1 MPSFTTYTL
10 QVNGNDVHVT
20 LKRMKSIRLQVKST
34 GEVTLSAPLGT
45 SKARISEFVRSK
57 ADWIRTQQAKQVDS
71 PAARAERASREEIEQ
86 WRTVVKA
93 CVPPLVA
100 EWERILGV
108 RVQKIDYRN
117 MKSRWGS
124 CQPETGR
131 VCINIRLAL
140 FPPECLEY
148 VVVHELCHML
158 EPNHGAGF
166 KTLMARLEAARAHL
180 ESAVSNLSGMRECRS
195 FSRAKIIQLYAVPKG
210 RRTSK

>member
-1 MPSFTTYTL
+1 MSASTTYIL
-10 QVNGNDVHVT
+10 QVNGSDVQVT
-20 LKRMKSIRLQVKST
+20 LKRMKSIRLHVKPT

-45 SKARISEFVRSK
+45 SKTRISEFIRSRV
-57 ADWIRTQQAKQVDS
+57 DWICAQQAKQVDS
-71 PAARAERASREEIEQ
+71 PAARAERATKQEIEQ

-108 RVQKIDYRN
+108 RVQKLDYRN

-124 CQPETGR
+124 CQPQTGR

-140 FPPECLEY
+140 YPPECLEY

-166 KTLMARLEAARAHL
+166 KALITKVMPDWKQ
-180 ESAVSNLSGMRECRS
+180 RERILNP
-195 FSRAKIIQLYAVPKG
+195 R
-210 RRTSK
+210 

>member
-1 MPSFTTYTL
+1 MSASTTYIL
-10 QVNGNDVHVT
+10 QVNGSDVQVT
-20 LKRMKSIRLQVKST
+20 LKRMKSIRLHVKPT

-45 SKARISEFVRSK
+45 SKTRISEFIRSR
-57 ADWIRTQQAKQVDS
+57 ADLICAQQAKQVDS
-71 PAARAERASREEIEQ
+71 PAARAERATKQEIEQ

-108 RVQKIDYRN
+108 RVQKLDYRN

-124 CQPETGR
+124 CQPQTGR

-140 FPPECLEY
+140 YPPECLEY

-166 KTLMARLEAARAHL
+166 KALITKVMPDWKQ
-180 ESAVSNLSGMRECRS
+180 RERILNP
-195 FSRAKIIQLYAVPKG
+195 R
-210 RRTSK
+210 

>member
-1 MPSFTTYTL
+1 MPSSTTYTL
-10 QVNGNDVHVT
+10 QVNGSSVHVT

-57 ADWIRTQQAKQVDS
+57 ADWIRIQQAKQVDS

-86 WRTVVKA
+86 WRTVAEA

-108 RVQKIDYRN
+108 RVQKLDYRN

-166 KTLMARLEAARAHL
+166 KALMTK
-180 ESAVSNLSGMRECRS
+180 VMPDWKQREGILN
-195 FSRAKIIQLYAVPKG
+195 SR
-210 RRTSK
+210 

>member
-1 MPSFTTYTL
+1 MSASTTYIL
-10 QVNGNDVHVT
+10 QVNGSDVRVA
-20 LKRMKSIRLQVKST
+20 LKRMKSIRLHVKPT
-34 GEVTLSAPLGT
+34 GEMTLSAPLGT
-45 SKARISEFVRSK
+45 SKTRISEFIRSR
-57 ADWIRTQQAKQVDS
+57 ADWICAQQAKQIDS
-71 PAARAERASREEIEQ
+71 PAARAERATKQEIEQ

-108 RVQKIDYRN
+108 RVQKLDYRN

-124 CQPETGR
+124 CQPQTGR

-140 FPPECLEY
+140 YPPECLEY

-166 KTLMARLEAARAHL
+166 KALMTK
-180 ESAVSNLSGMRECRS
+180 VMPDWKQRERILNP
-195 FSRAKIIQLYAVPKG
+195 R
-210 RRTSK
+210 

>member
-1 MPSFTTYTL
+1 MSASTTYIL
-10 QVNGNDVHVT
+10 QANGSDVRVT
-20 LKRMKSIRLQVKST
+20 LKRMKSIRLHVKPT

-45 SKARISEFVRSK
+45 SKTRISEFIRSR
-57 ADWIRTQQAKQVDS
+57 ADWIRVQQAKQVDS
-71 PAARAERASREEIEQ
+71 PAARAERATKQEIEQ

-108 RVQKIDYRN
+108 RVQKLDHRN

-124 CQPETGR
+124 CQPQTGR

-140 FPPECLEY
+140 YPPECLEY

-166 KTLMARLEAARAHL
+166 KALITKVMPDWKQ
-180 ESAVSNLSGMRECRS
+180 RERILNP
-195 FSRAKIIQLYAVPKG
+195 R
-210 RRTSK
+210 